1 MRLADTP
8 AALLEQGKALT
19 LNVSPGKSV
28 VVVGKQVQQRSRSGI
43 SWAGPLQGENGWATL
58 ILTDKGITGTLRSGT
73 PQSGFT
79 FYRFEPIG
87 DDLQAVVRVDASQ
100 FPSEHPPEY
109 STGALHKY
117 SEEDSSRT
125 SHDSTDAKADQNNQ
139 VQKEQSSS
147 GGPYIDLLVVYTQAA
162 ANATSDINGLI
173 QTTVTETNQSYQNS
187 NIDLETTLAHSSQ
200 INYDE
205 TGRSYEDHL
214 NTISDFSD
222 GVGENVNDLRNQ
234 YEGDIVVLL
243 VDDQEPSGNAC
254 GLADDIKA
262 NPATAYAVVHFGCA
276 LSPQYS
282 FPHEIGHLQ
291 GARHDPAVDG
301 SDEPFEYGHGY
312 VDPNSDWRTIMAY
325 VNACNGFCGRV
336 PYWSNPD
343 VNYPPTGQP
352 MGTNA
357 DEDNAQVLNRTKDDV
372 RDFRA
377 LPSPSNFRITNR
389 YSTGDWPHFEW
400 DAVSDADDYRLYR
413 CVDNDPGDY
422 YSPCTSLYN
431 FYYIGGSTPPSTEAS
446 DRYHYKIKKAYTCN
460 SSAEINATYSITAK
474 DDHLGESGFSIKE
487 SICVENVRGTP
498 YASEGNAEDSGRTAS
513 LKEEATPKEFSLQ
526 GNAPNPVTD
535 QTMIHFALPEATH
548 VKLVVYDVRGQE
560 VERLV
565 DGQMSPGYRRVPFS
579 ATGLA
584 SGVYLYRLT
593 AGEKFTETGRVVLV
607 K

>member
-1 MRLADTP
+1 VSERHEVAHRPTRNKSNLEKWICVCYGVGLVSLLILALISPRSSFAQESLFLETDASVQNLPAQQSRSLEALKARPTSAAVHVMRLADTP

-205 TGRSYEDHL
+205 TGRSYEDHP
-214 NTISDFSD
+214 NTISDFSY
-222 GVGENVNDLRNQ
+222 GVGETSMTFA
-234 YEGDIVVLL
+234 I
-243 VDDQEPSGNAC
+243 S
-254 GLADDIKA
+254 
-262 NPATAYAVVHFGCA
+262 
-276 LSPQYS
+276 
-282 FPHEIGHLQ
+282 
-291 GARHDPAVDG
+291 
-301 SDEPFEYGHGY
+301 
-312 VDPNSDWRTIMAY
+312 
-325 VNACNGFCGRV
+325 
-336 PYWSNPD
+336 
-343 VNYPPTGQP
+343 
-352 MGTNA
+352 
-357 DEDNAQVLNRTKDDV
+357 TK
-372 RDFRA
+372 R
-377 LPSPSNFRITNR
+377 
-389 YSTGDWPHFEW
+389 
-400 DAVSDADDYRLYR
+400 
-413 CVDNDPGDY
+413 
-422 YSPCTSLYN
+422 
-431 FYYIGGSTPPSTEAS
+431 
-446 DRYHYKIKKAYTCN
+446 
-460 SSAEINATYSITAK
+460 
-474 DDHLGESGFSIKE
+474 
-487 SICVENVRGTP
+487 
-498 YASEGNAEDSGRTAS
+498 
-513 LKEEATPKEFSLQ
+513 
-526 GNAPNPVTD
+526 
-535 QTMIHFALPEATH
+535 
-548 VKLVVYDVRGQE
+548 
-560 VERLV
+560 
-565 DGQMSPGYRRVPFS
+565 
-579 ATGLA
+579 
-584 SGVYLYRLT
+584 
-593 AGEKFTETGRVVLV
+593 
-607 K
+607 